1 MLICYIKNVSAI
13 YWHCPQ
19 QCLRLLQSFFPQKLK
34 LSRTLQNCKHF
45 RNNKSIMFFIIY
57 FKLWVLNTF
66 LNLRRSR
73 SWVTCGF
80 YKFSFLQ
87 KNGTFLANGLHKNI
101 FNKRA
106 TKKNN
111 IFGQRATKPYN
122 LSQQATTKY
131 NFSQR
136 AKIIT

>member
-1 MLICYIKNVSAI
+1 MSPLYTDIFRNNVSAYFI
-13 YWHCPQ
+13 F
-19 QCLRLLQSFFPQKLK
+19 LSKKLK
-34 LSRTLQNCKHF
+34 HSRTLRNCKHF
-45 RNNKSIMFFIIY
+45 RNNKSIMFDHIFQFLTLHIS
-57 FKLWVLNTF
+57 KPTQVTLLGDLW
-66 LNLRRSR
+66 
-73 SWVTCGF
+73 
-80 YKFSFLQ
+80 FLQ
-87 KNGTFLANGLHKNI
+87 VFLLAKKNGTFLANGLHKNI